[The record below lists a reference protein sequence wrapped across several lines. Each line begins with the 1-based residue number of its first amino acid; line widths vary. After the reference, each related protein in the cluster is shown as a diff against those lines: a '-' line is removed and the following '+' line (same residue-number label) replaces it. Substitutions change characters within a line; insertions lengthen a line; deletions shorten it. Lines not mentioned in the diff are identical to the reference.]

1 MEQCCR
7 EGKKK
12 ISVFLEKNKN
22 PTLSNRLVVQNP
34 RKMHN
39 PRRIL
44 CKDPL
49 LHSCT
54 TWSCIR
60 AWNQSINQS
69 TQASKQAS
77 TQSCHL
83 LLPQICQEKKKHQRL
98 TKKMLPGTHTNEGVK
113 LPNAVAKF

>member
-1 MEQCCR
+1 
-7 EGKKK
+7 
-12 ISVFLEKNKN
+12 
-22 PTLSNRLVVQNP
+22 
-34 RKMHN
+34 MHN

-69 TQASKQAS
+69 TQASKQAK
-77 TQSCHL
+77 
-83 LLPQICQEKKKHQRL
+83 LPASSSPNLPGKKKNQRL

-113 LPNAVAKF
+113 LPNAVAKL